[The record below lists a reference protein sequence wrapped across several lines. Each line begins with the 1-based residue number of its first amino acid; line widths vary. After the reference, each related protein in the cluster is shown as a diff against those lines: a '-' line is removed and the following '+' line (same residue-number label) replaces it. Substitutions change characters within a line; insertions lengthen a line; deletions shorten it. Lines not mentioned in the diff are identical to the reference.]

1 MQSGFDGISSSS
13 RPPSSSVVTEFENTL
28 VSFTPRNDKEVL
40 GSSVAPLTDTPS
52 PTENPEVPDET
63 METELPQE
71 VHVDSDSTNS
81 LISVVDQDHVA
92 SPSSDIS
99 MIEASDTSYMLESD
113 QYSSA
118 VSSTSASEEVSHDL
132 PMLPL
137 YVELSAEQQKS
148 LSKSAVARIIE
159 AYGQT
164 QATCCSNA
172 QLALLSR
179 LAAQVPD
186 HIPFLFP
193 NRRGLIMS
201 RLLGCF

>member
-1 MQSGFDGISSSS
+1 M
-13 RPPSSSVVTEFENTL
+13 
-28 VSFTPRNDKEVL
+28 

-63 METELPQE
+63 METEPPQE
-71 VHVDSDSTNS
+71 VHVASDSANS

-92 SPSSDIS
+92 STSSDIS
-99 MIEASDTSYMLESD
+99 MNEASDTSYMLESD

-118 VSSTSASEEVSHDL
+118 VSSTSASEEVSNDL

-186 HIPFLFP
+186 HIPFFFP
-193 NRRGLIMS
+193 NRGGLIML